1 VSTIWDLSPK
11 HNSENT
17 MPIIEP
23 VIRPPAE
30 ADSFLLQITVGC
42 SADRCNFCGVYKA
55 KPFRVKD
62 RKEITRDII
71 SFAKRYP
78 DTRRV
83 FLMDGDALVLSN
95 NKLVPILEELNNAFP
110 LLTRISSYANGSNI
124 TRKNNNE
131 LIELYNHKLSLIYMG
146 LESGSQ
152 EVLDR
157 CKKSST
163 AEEMIHAVNK
173 AALSNIKSSVI
184 VLLGLGGKEY
194 SIEHVKATIEALNRM
209 QPRYLSF
216 LSLMVIPG
224 TPLAEEIRRG
234 EFVELSPEELLKES
248 YDIIKGLELKKTI
261 FRSNHA
267 SNHLPLAGTLPKDKN
282 RLLNAIESGISG
294 RTMLKPETLRGL

>member
-1 VSTIWDLSPK
+1 
-11 HNSENT
+11 

-42 SADRCNFCGVYKA
+42 SADSCNFCGVYKTKA
-55 KPFRVKD
+55 FRVKGQ
-62 RKEITRDII
+62 KEITEDII

-83 FLMDGDALVLSN
+83 FLMDGDVLVLSN
-95 NKLVPILEELNNAFP
+95 NKLVPILEELNNTFP
-110 LLTRISSYANGSNI
+110 RLTRISSYANGSNI
-124 TRKNNNE
+124 TRKNKDE
-131 LIELYNHKLSLIYMG
+131 LTRLYNNKLSLIYIG

-163 AEEMIHAVNK
+163 VEEMIHAVNK
-173 AALSNIKSSVI
+173 AAQANIKSSVI

-194 SIEHVKATIEALNRM
+194 SKEHVRATIEALNSM

-224 TPLAEEIRRG
+224 TPLEEEIRRG

-267 SNHLPLAGTLPKDKN
+267 SNHLPLAGTLPKDKT
-282 RLLNAIESGISG
+282 RLLNALRSGISG
-294 RTMLKPETLRGL
+294 RIMLKPETLRGL

>member
-1 VSTIWDLSPK
+1 
-11 HNSENT
+11 

-42 SADRCNFCGVYKA
+42 SADSCNFCGVYKA
-55 KPFRVKD
+55 KAFQVKD
-62 RKEITRDII
+62 RKEVTQDITY
-71 SFAKRYP
+71 FAKRYP
-78 DTRRV
+78 GTRRV
-83 FLMDGDALVLSN
+83 FLLDGDALVLSN
-95 NKLVPILEELNNAFP
+95 NKLVPILEELNRAFP

-124 TRKNNNE
+124 TRKNKDE

-152 EVLDR
+152 RVLDM

-163 AEEMIHAVNK
+163 AKEMIHAVNK
-173 AALSNIKSSVI
+173 AALANIKSSVI
-184 VLLGLGGKEY
+184 VLLGLGGKEH
-194 SIEHVKATIEALNRM
+194 SKEHVKSTIEALNSM
-209 QPRYLSF
+209 GPRYLSF

-234 EFVELSPEELLKES
+234 EFIELSPEELLKES
-248 YDIIKGLELKKTI
+248 YDIIKGLELQKTI

-267 SNHLPLAGTLPKDKN
+267 SNHMPLAGTLPRDKTS
-282 RLLNAIESGISG
+282 LLNALESGIKG
-294 RTMLKPETLRGL
+294 HTMLKPEFLRGL

>member
-1 VSTIWDLSPK
+1 
-11 HNSENT
+11 

-42 SADRCNFCGVYKA
+42 SADSCNFCGVYKS
-55 KPFRVKD
+55 KTFRVKD
-62 RKEITRDII
+62 RKEITQDIL

-78 DTRRV
+78 GTRRV

-95 NKLVPILEELNNAFP
+95 NKLVPILEELNYAFP

-124 TRKNNNE
+124 TRKNTDE

-152 EVLDR
+152 RVLDM

-163 AEEMIHAVNK
+163 AKDMIHAVNK
-173 AALSNIKSSVI
+173 AAQANIKSSVI
-184 VLLGLGGKEY
+184 VLLGLGGKTL
-194 SIEHVKATIEALNRM
+194 SKEHVRDTIEALNSM

-224 TPLAEEIRRG
+224 TPLEEEIRRG
-234 EFVELSPEELLKES
+234 EFIELSPQELLKES
-248 YDIIKGLELKKTI
+248 YDIIEGLELQKTI

-267 SNHLPLAGTLPKDKN
+267 SNHLPLAGTFPKDKAS
-282 RLLNAIESGISG
+282 LLNALESGING
-294 RTMLKPETLRGL
+294 RTMLKPEILRGL